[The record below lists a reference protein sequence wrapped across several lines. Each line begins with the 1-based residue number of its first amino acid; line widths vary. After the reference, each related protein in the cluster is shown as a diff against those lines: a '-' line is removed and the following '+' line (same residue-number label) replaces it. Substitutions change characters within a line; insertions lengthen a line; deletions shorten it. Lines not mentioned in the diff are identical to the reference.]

1 MDTKTISVLKVRLRY
16 LDSLPYMSYFVNQF
30 WYFMARCIQREIDN
44 ITSDES
50 WALYLNTLIEA
61 IWPEG
66 KLIVDA
72 KKTKSE
78 MEKART
84 RREAVIALMDAF
96 PGK

>member
-1 MDTKTISVLKVRLRY
+1 M
-16 LDSLPYMSYFVNQF
+16 
-30 WYFMARCIQREIDN
+30 
-44 ITSDES
+44 
-50 WALYLNTLIEA
+50 YLNTLIEA
-61 IWPEG
+61 IWPQG

-84 RREAVIALMDAF
+84 RKEAVIALMDAF